1 MQMCYSDPHC
11 RWFNNRRFLIFVPGC
26 PASKTE
32 LDQILDSV
40 QSGDGFPVLIGSGID
55 PGNVRDFARANAF
68 IVGSYFKESG
78 HWQNAIDERRVEKLL
93 EAVSKIR
100 N

>member
-40 QSGDGFPVLIGSGID
+40 QGGDGFPVLIGSGID

>member
-1 MQMCYSDPHC
+1 LDVYCIL
-11 RWFNNRRFLIFVPGC
+11 NFVAGC

-40 QSGDGFPVLIGSGID
+40 QGGDGFPVLIGSGID
-55 PGNVRDFARANAF
+55 PENVQNFARANAF
-68 IVGSYFKESG
+68 IVGSYFKKSG
-78 HWQNAIDERRVEKLL
+78 KWQNSIDEHRVEKLL
-93 EAVSKIR
+93 EVVQRIR